1 MLDLGNRLGDRHRD
15 IRLLHRLLLPTA
27 PPLSALATGL
37 RRLSPRTV
45 VGPSTA
51 SVSASPQRGLHSFAL
66 LAAAVL
72 AHLRASGVAV
82 LPGLTELE
90 LAHVEAEL
98 GFAL

>member
-1 MLDLGNRLGDRHRD
+1 MLDLGNRLGDRGRD
-15 IRLLHRLLLPTA
+15 FRLLLPTA
-27 PPLSALATGL
+27 TLPSAPAARL
-37 RRLSPRTV
+37 RRLSTRAAA
-45 VGPSTA
+45 GPSSA
-51 SVSASPQRGLHSFAL
+51 SASPWRGLHSFAL